1 MAIIQEGHRLC
12 HFYTEGYALAKCNK
26 CKLEKREKI
35 MKPIMQYDKLKG
47 KRTTKRCPTD
57 RKDMERVKQTYINS
71 KYCQEKLFQF
81 KGKIS

>member
-1 MAIIQEGHRLC
+1 
-12 HFYTEGYALAKCNK
+12 
-26 CKLEKREKI
+26 
-35 MKPIMQYDKLKG
+35 MKPIMQYVKLKG